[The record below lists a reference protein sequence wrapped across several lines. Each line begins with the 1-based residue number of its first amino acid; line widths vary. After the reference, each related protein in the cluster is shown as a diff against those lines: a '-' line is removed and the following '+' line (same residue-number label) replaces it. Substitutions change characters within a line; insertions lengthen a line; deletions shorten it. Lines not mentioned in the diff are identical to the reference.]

1 MNLQQL
7 NGIYY
12 PEEDRILLRIK
23 TSDNA
28 EYRLWLTRLILKK
41 IVGMIE
47 KISQKHIFDNNK
59 NKTLSAQT
67 VETIDEIQQKKIQ
80 AETDLTKT
88 YRPATTLP
96 LGSDPKMISDIN
108 FLIINPNAIKLKI
121 TIKKNQPID
130 FDLNIQTLSKIRIL
144 LDELNKKASWD
155 INQKETISDERLSTP
170 QVIH

>member
-1 MNLQQL
+1 
-7 NGIYY
+7 
-12 PEEDRILLRIK
+12 
-23 TSDNA
+23 
-28 EYRLWLTRLILKK
+28 
-41 IVGMIE
+41 MIE